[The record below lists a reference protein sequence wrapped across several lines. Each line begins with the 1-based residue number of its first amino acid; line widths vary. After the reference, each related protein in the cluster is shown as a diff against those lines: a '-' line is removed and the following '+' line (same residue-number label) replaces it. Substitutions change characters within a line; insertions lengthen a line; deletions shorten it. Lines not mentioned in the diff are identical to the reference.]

1 MRPAFDEAMGDER
14 DAEARR
20 SGNGR
25 FGRRWPGGFL
35 PFQFQIPLGG
45 GAPGL
50 AIPFGGYGA
59 PLAFTIPLGGS
70 APPAPAVVGVP
81 IVPAALAAPVPAPA
95 PAYTPVA
102 VAAAD
107 APLYEP
113 PADADG
119 ETADARD
126 ETALLGQHLLSAAEA
141 VGCSGGTGLR
151 SSSAFLES
159 LIGEGL
165 AAVHGDLLRPPR
177 GGERAP
183 SASVLFHTLVDLRHR
198 RRRDALHRRYADRFA
213 ILAHPGEPMT
223 NIVPRPGDLLLRVA
237 LGEGWGWLAVVASRG
252 LHAHTRLAE
261 RGFRC
266 EGHPRVARGAYV
278 HVVEPGPR
286 SRNREARFARRLSD
300 ADGIVLSD
308 TLLLRLRPVRGPMAA
323 SEAEPSTGEP
333 PVLSRLLRAGESGRA
348 VREAQRQLNRVH
360 ADLIALGLPGLPGC
374 PLPEDGRF
382 GAPMAHAVLAFQ
394 QQVFSDPAHWD
405 GAVGPATRARL
416 DLLAGAAEFSEEEE
430 RTATAEYLPA
440 EDRDQDALAG
450 LEETDVGEGERT
462 DPAERSVR
470 QGDLSDRGR
479 FAEHEFW
486 DTAATFELEEAG
498 CTGDHEFLDLEGE
511 LLEAEIW
518 QGTADQI
525 AFRDRVLEA
534 HVESRRRAG
543 AAKRDLSR
551 SELGVVASTDG
562 VEMGLDAAAAAGR
575 LLAAANADLA
585 RAQASGH
592 ADALRTVRLSATS
605 GYRGSAHQRDLWL
618 RYFAAKDGYYDQTQ
632 TARERLA
639 DGPHSAQAVTY
650 MLTPVRAGG
659 FGLGGRIAAPGYSN
673 HQGGIAIDFWQVR
686 RKGHEIRSSSR
697 DAARARWRATWFYDW
712 LRANAASFGFQPI
725 ATEEW
730 HWEYRPGAGAT
741 AAVSAAPATDRPL
754 VRPTASH
761 AAGASNAREA
771 AKDVD
776 GDPAMIA
783 VGGPPPSREALLP
796 LQSEAGWAE
805 AAPPSPVGVHPLV
818 RVGSRGAAVREA
830 QQKLNRVHVNQ
841 LAAGSPGLAAA
852 PLIEDGMFG
861 SRTRE
866 TTMSFQQLAFP
877 DNPREWDGTIGP
889 KTWLQLHRFA
899 DAPVPRPRVPV
910 PPPPIPPQPST
921 VPVISRDTVIPVIVL
936 PGVMGTRLRFPPAV
950 KLPDWDPDSR
960 LAMLKWFG
968 ASGADKL
975 TGLNVASRAMII
987 ADSGDAKRHRRGW
1000 DQIADS
1006 IYSPLLLGIENAL
1019 NTVDPSHRTLGLPIL
1034 RCPAWAF
1041 GYDWRQSNAIHATAL
1056 EAMVSRICEIERAE
1070 QVILVTHSM
1079 GGLVARWAIAMRTG
1093 LSARIKGVIH
1103 VVQPSCGAVVAARR
1117 FRTGFTTRIDGSLG
1131 EAIEDLL
1138 SEGLGE
1144 SEDGTFDE
1152 GAEIKDFVQTRLFQA
1167 IHSDSKIAA
1176 SPEFYNRLMSVLA
1189 GPNELLPSDAAPKKW
1204 WPPLAREP
1212 LGSSVYEVYARS
1224 WHRGGLIH
1232 PNLALRGDGIML
1244 QQRFADARAFHGAIA
1259 GRYHPVTGVI
1269 FSTGLT
1275 TDTTLDPQGRPKEGD
1290 GTVLAFSARCPDL
1303 QAPYFVASFDRV
1315 EHASCFR
1322 NKALLETVL
1331 DGIHLIARGGAA
1343 AGSRPPPRRSAV
1355 APALLKI

>member
-1 MRPAFDEAMGDER
+1 MSGAFNASIGHEQ

-20 SGNGR
+20 SGNRR
-25 FGRRWPGGFL
+25 FGRRRPGGFL

-70 APPAPAVVGVP
+70 APPAPSTVAVPV
-81 IVPAALAAPVPAPA
+81 VPAAVAVPVRAPTAGDAPV
-95 PAYTPVA
+95 V

-119 ETADARD
+119 ETAHGRD

-141 VGCSGGTGLR
+141 AGCSGGTGLR

-159 LIGEGL
+159 LIGDGL

-177 GGERAP
+177 AGERAA
-183 SASVLFHTLVDLRHR
+183 SASVLFHALVDLRHR

-213 ILAHPGEPMT
+213 ILAHPGEPMS
-223 NIVPRPGDLLLRVA
+223 NIVPLPGDLLVRVA

-278 HVVEPGPR
+278 HVVEPGGRFR
-286 SRNREARFARRLSD
+286 SREARFARRLSD
-300 ADGIVLSD
+300 AGGIVLPD
-308 TLLLRLRPVRGPMAA
+308 TLLLRLQPIGLWSAA
-323 SEAEPSTGEP
+323 SEAGPGDGAPEP
-333 PVLSRLLRAGESGRA
+333 PDASGLLRQGESGRA
-348 VREAQRQLNRVH
+348 VWALQRQLNRVY
-360 ADLIALGLPGLPGC
+360 ADLIALGLAGLRGC
-374 PLPEDGRF
+374 PLPENGRF

-394 QQVFSDPAHWD
+394 QQVFSDPAQWD

-430 RTATAEYLPA
+430 RTATAESLPA
-440 EDRDQDALAG
+440 EDHDQNALAG
-450 LEETDVGEGERT
+450 LEETDVGERERT
-462 DPAERSVR
+462 EPAERSVR

-479 FAEHEFW
+479 FADHEFW
-486 DTAATFELEEAG
+486 DTAATFEFEEAG
-498 CTGDHEFLDLEGE
+498 CTGDHEFLDLEGD

-518 QGTADQI
+518 QGTAEQI
-525 AFRDRVLEA
+525 AFRDRVLGA
-534 HVESRRRAG
+534 HVAQSRRRAG

-551 SELGVVASTDG
+551 AELGAVASTDG

-592 ADALRTVRLSATS
+592 ADALRTERLSATS

-618 RYFAAKDGYYDQTQ
+618 QYFAAKDGYYDQTQ

-686 RKGHEIRSSSR
+686 RKGHEIRNSSR
-697 DAARARWRATWFYDW
+697 DAARARWRATGFYDW

-741 AAVSAAPATDRPL
+741 VVASATPATDRAP
-754 VRPTASH
+754 VGPTASH
-761 AAGASNAREA
+761 AA

-776 GDPAMIA
+776 GDPTMIA

-805 AAPPSPVGVHPLV
+805 AAPPSPVVVHPLV

-830 QQKLNRVHVNQ
+830 QQKLNRVHMNQ
-841 LAAGSPGLAAA
+841 LAARSPGLAAA
-852 PLIEDGMFG
+852 PLIEDGIFG

-889 KTWLQLHRFA
+889 KTWLQLDRFA
-899 DAPVPRPRVPV
+899 DAPVPRPRVPA
-910 PPPPIPPQPST
+910 PPPPIPPQSSI
-921 VPVISRDTVIPVIVL
+921 VPVVSRDTVVPVIVL

-950 KLPDWDPDSR
+950 NLPDWDPDSG
-960 LAMLKWFG
+960 LTMLKWFG

-975 TGLNVASRAMII
+975 TGLNVASPAMII
-987 ADSGDAKRHRRGW
+987 VDSGDANRHRRGW
-1000 DQIADS
+1000 DQIADRH
-1006 IYSPLLLGIENAL
+1006 YSPLLLGIENAL
-1019 NTVDPSHRTLGLPIL
+1019 NTVDPFHRTLGFPIL
-1034 RCPAWAF
+1034 RCPAWVF

-1056 EAMVSRICEIERAE
+1056 EAMVSRVCEIERAE

-1117 FRTGFTTRIDGSLG
+1117 FRTGFTTGIDGSLG

-1138 SEGLGE
+1138 AESEGLGE

-1167 IHSDSKIAA
+1167 LHSDSIIAA

-1232 PNLALRGDGIML
+1232 PNLVLRADGIML
-1244 QQRFADARAFHGAIA
+1244 QQRFADARAFHEAIG

-1275 TDTTLDPQGRPKEGD
+1275 TDTTLDPEGRPKEGD
-1290 GTVLAFSARCPDL
+1290 GTVPAFSARCPDL
-1303 QAPYFVASFDRV
+1303 QAPCFVASFDRV
-1315 EHASCFR
+1315 EHATCYQ

-1331 DGIHLIARGGAA
+1331 DGIHLIARGGSA
-1343 AGSRPPPRRSAV
+1343 AGSRPPPRRPTFAV
-1355 APALLKI
+1355 PPGLLKI